1 MDDRAVPSVV
11 DRPWSLRAVRSAGW
25 ILGRSLFPFVTLAIL
40 AGTLVWG
47 PWVSLLLALG
57 TWRLVVRY
65 A

>member
-1 MDDRAVPSVV
+1 MDDRAAPPVV
-11 DRPWSLRAVRSAGW
+11 DRPWPLRALRSAGW
-25 ILGRSLFPFVTLAIL
+25 ILGRSLFPCVTFAIL

-57 TWRLVVRY
+57 TWRLVVRH